1 MDNELITI
9 KGYTAQKPCISI
21 QGLTELT
28 SLLTAYGGACYELG
42 GLEMEHYK
50 YKQQRN
56 IYAAK
61 DKCGSARRKIKS
73 FVDEILKEAFE
84 RGGENV

>member
-1 MDNELITI
+1 MDNELITVEEYI
-9 KGYTAQKPCISI
+9 IRKPCFSI
-21 QGLTELT
+21 RGRTEFMT
-28 SLLTAYGGACYELG
+28 LLTAYGGACYELG